1 MNIKTKIG
9 NRIREERESRALT
22 RKSLAELTDDLNIS
36 RINNYER
43 GERTPGPEE
52 IKQLA
57 KALDVSPAYLMCL
70 TDSKQPYHLYQGP
83 VGALIPLLDH
93 QQACD
98 PTTFVQAIKNGRSD
112 RDSLFIPISY
122 ELAECL
128 GENTFALRV
137 KDESMEPELKIND
150 ILIIDPSQEPNP
162 GGFVV
167 AQLEDSQA
175 VIVRRYKQLSAKK
188 NHEYELVAINDAWA
202 NICVDSE
209 VKSKLVGP
217 VINLS
222 RRLKL

>member
-1 MNIKTKIG
+1 MNIKIKIG
-9 NRIREERESRALT
+9 NRIREERENKGLT
-22 RKSLAELTDDLNIS
+22 RKSLGELTDDLNIS

-70 TDSKQPYHLYQGP
+70 TDSKHPYHLYQGP

-98 PTTFVQAIKNGRSD
+98 PVPFVQAIKNERFGE
-112 RDSLFIPISY
+112 SLFIPISN

-128 GENTFALRV
+128 GENAFALRM

-188 NHEYELVAINDAWA
+188 NHEYELAAINDAWA
-202 NICVDSE
+202 NICVDSG
-209 VKSKLVGP
+209 VKSNLIGP